1 MDFNLLHVA
10 GLLIVSKQ
18 RPDSR
23 RVIRFTGLTSI
34 SSGLKPKKRKI
45 ADKNG
50 QFRDKTNYHL
60 AFCILLN
67 YNGNLPFPKTRG

>member
-1 MDFNLLHVA
+1 MA

-23 RVIRFTGLTSI
+23 RVIRFTGLITI

-45 ADKNG
+45 ADKNRQLG
-50 QFRDKTNYHL
+50 NKINHL
-60 AFCILLN
+60 ALCILLN
-67 YNGNLPFPKTRG
+67 YDDNLPFPKTRG

>member
-1 MDFNLLHVA
+1 MA

-23 RVIRFTGLTSI
+23 RVIRFTGLITI

-45 ADKNG
+45 ADKNRQLG
-50 QFRDKTNYHL
+50 NKIRLNHL
-60 AFCILLN
+60 ALCILLN
-67 YNGNLPFPKTRG
+67 YDDNLPFPKTRG

>member
-1 MDFNLLHVA
+1 MA

-23 RVIRFTGLTSI
+23 RVIRFTGLITI

-45 ADKNG
+45 ADKNRQLG
-50 QFRDKTNYHL
+50 NKNHL
-60 AFCILLN
+60 ALCILLN
-67 YNGNLPFPKTRG
+67 YDDNLPFPKTRG